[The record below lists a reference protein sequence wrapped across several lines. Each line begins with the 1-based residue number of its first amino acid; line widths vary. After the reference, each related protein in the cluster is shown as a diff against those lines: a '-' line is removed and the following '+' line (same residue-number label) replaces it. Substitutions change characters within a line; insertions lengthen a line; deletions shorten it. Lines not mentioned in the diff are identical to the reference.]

1 MITVLPPPNQLV
13 NPELRVLSSK
23 WLTERKHLNKVVRI
37 GEGKEKRLLAIL
49 ASIIGLGGELG
60 ISV

>member
-1 MITVLPPPNQLV
+1 MLN
-13 NPELRVLSSK
+13 SK
-23 WLTERKHLNKVVRI
+23 WLTERKHLNKVGRI